1 LKLSLEQLKD
11 KFRNVKLI
19 VSDIDGTLLDNNGE
33 IGESTTQMINA
44 LSNRGILFSFATQR
58 VFPSIVPFAKK
69 LNIKTPLICMNGALI
84 CDADGNTIYK
94 AAINE
99 KKVKLAVDLANKYY
113 VRAALC
119 RTNEIIYTEEN
130 SVIRDFLA
138 RRGAEYK
145 LVDSYDNYLDD
156 VLEIIISGDNK
167 VLIKKIQSKL
177 NFPFSMHVDAKYY
190 RSSSMM
196 HVAHLEINRS
206 HVNKKLGLKMLTKHL
221 GIKKNEVVVM
231 GDWYNDRHLFDFGGI
246 NIALENAVPELKHKA
261 NYITH
266 LSNDDDGVGE
276 FLRLIYPDAA

>member
-1 LKLSLEQLKD
+1 M
-11 KFRNVKLI
+11 KLI

-44 LSNRGILFSFATQR
+44 LSKRGILFSFATQR

-84 CDADGNTIYK
+84 RDVDGNTIYK
-94 AAINE
+94 APINE
-99 KKVKLAVDLANKYY
+99 KKVKMAVDLANKHY

-119 RTNEIIYTEEN
+119 RTNEIVYTEDN

-145 LVDSYDNYLDD
+145 LVKSYDDYLDD

-177 NFPFSMHVDAKYY
+177 NFPMKLHVNAKYY
-190 RSSSMM
+190 RSRSTM
-196 HVAHLEINRS
+196 HIAHLEVSRS

-231 GDWYNDRHLFDFGGI
+231 GDWYNDRQLFDFGGI
-246 NIALENAVPELKHKA
+246 NIALENAVPELKFKA
-261 NYITH
+261 NYVTEH
-266 LSNDDDGVGE
+266 SNNDDGVGE
-276 FLRLIYPDAA
+276 FLRLVYPDAA